1 MKNFSIQRFDS
12 KIKRSNQ
19 TGRSSQ
25 IERPSILKPSFRIMI
40 TAVQMKM
47 KTLVFQGQ
55 KIVHVA
61 LVEKDRGKD
70 DREKREEVGETE
82 DEIGRRQ
89 EGIDE
94 IKKKMIHLKN
104 NCQRYILINDNHLG
118 LCEQKI
124 LLLFQNLSISGL
136 FRAEIH
142 GTIIFAKTGFGTE
155 TVSERPHISFRQLY
169 TSRNVTV

>member
-1 MKNFSIQRFDS
+1 
-12 KIKRSNQ
+12 
-19 TGRSSQ
+19 
-25 IERPSILKPSFRIMI
+25 MI

-82 DEIGRRQ
+82 DEIGRKQ

-94 IKKKMIHLKN
+94 IKKKMIHLTSAAVGQQV
-104 NCQRYILINDNHLG
+104 CHAAG
-118 LCEQKI
+118 
-124 LLLFQNLSISGL
+124 
-136 FRAEIH
+136 
-142 GTIIFAKTGFGTE
+142 E
-155 TVSERPHISFRQLY
+155 TPR
-169 TSRNVTV
+169 

>member
-1 MKNFSIQRFDS
+1 MKSFSTQRFGS
-12 KIKRSNQ
+12 KIKRSAQ

-55 KIVHVA
+55 KIVHVV

-82 DEIGRRQ
+82 DEIGRKQ

-136 FRAEIH
+136 FSVEIRD
-142 GTIIFAKTGFGTE
+142 TSITLEIFLQK
-155 TVSERPHISFRQLY
+155 SISQRPHISFIELFLGERRL
-169 TSRNVTV
+169 

>member
-1 MKNFSIQRFDS
+1 
-12 KIKRSNQ
+12 
-19 TGRSSQ
+19 
-25 IERPSILKPSFRIMI
+25 MI

-136 FRAEIH
+136 FKAKIH
-142 GTIIFAKTGFGTE
+142 GTISFVRTGFGTE